1 MAPDKSPVVLLHPFL
16 VSGLVWQDVAPLL
29 SSYHQVFTPTLL
41 GHSGGPQVQ
50 RRPVTIWDVID
61 ATEEYLDENG
71 LQRPHLVGNSLG
83 GFVAIELARRG
94 RASTVCALSPA
105 GFWTDGRGSASRAA
119 AGRKVQKIAIMSRL
133 AVPVGPLI
141 FKSAAVRRISLRFL
155 NSARHGDRLPA
166 DKIVEMTRIVAACS
180 VTREVLSTDEEQI
193 APLDPVPC
201 PITLA
206 WSEKDSLLP
215 VATYGQVARERV
227 PGATFEILPDVDH
240 VPMLDDPELVAR
252 TILAVTGAATQRP

>member
-1 MAPDKSPVVLLHPFL
+1 
-16 VSGLVWQDVAPLL
+16 
-29 SSYHQVFTPTLL
+29 
-41 GHSGGPQVQ
+41 VQ

-61 ATEEYLDENG
+61 AAEEYLDENG
-71 LQRPHLVGNSLG
+71 LLRPHLVGNSLG

-155 NSARHGDRLPA
+155 NSARHGERVSTGKL
-166 DKIVEMTRIVAACS
+166 VEMTRIVAACS
-180 VTREVLSTDEEQI
+180 VTREVLSTDEEQV
-193 APLDPVPC
+193 APLDPLPC

-215 VATYGQVARERV
+215 IATYGQVARRRL
-227 PGATFEILPDVDH
+227 PGATFQILPGVDH
-240 VPMLDDPELVAR
+240 APMLDDPELVAR
-252 TILAVTGAATQRP
+252 AIMAVTGAATQRP